1 MSDDPRPA
9 RRTRVEQGIYQQPN
23 GKYAVCFMS
32 GGRPR
37 FRTVGYDLEAARAE
51 RAAFIDATRWGV
63 VPAAPQLRFARV
75 AGWWAERYERR
86 VEAGERRERTLEHH
100 RYHLNK
106 HLLPMLGNRL
116 MRSVRVGDVAD
127 LITELRARGRSEKTI
142 AGVLATLQSVLRFAI
157 RNGWIVENP
166 VEKLETGERPRPAP
180 RRQRVLG
187 REEIARL
194 LEACA
199 PRYRPL
205 IATAIYTGL
214 RISELLG
221 LIWGDLDLA
230 AGELHVRAQLS
241 RAHRG
246 VPARRVAPKTR
257 AACRDIPLAPQLSAL
272 LREHRRLAPAPGP
285 RDWVFATG
293 KHTPLG
299 HRNAERRALT
309 NAAERAGLEEG
320 GWPRLRFHDLR
331 HTFASHLIVDLRL
344 DVAQV
349 SRILGHAHLTTT
361 LDVYTHLFDQARHG
375 LELRAQ
381 LAGSA
386 FADLLESGAE
396 GGAVVS
402 LPRAC
407 ARAQRPALGKGEGG
421 PAVGHLTRT

>member
-1 MSDDPRPA
+1 MDEQQRPA
-9 RRTRVEQGIYQQPN
+9 KRTRVEQGIYQQPN
-23 GKYAVCFMS
+23 GKYAVCFMVD
-32 GGRPR
+32 GRPR

-51 RAAFIDATRWGV
+51 RAAFIDATRWGI

-75 AGWWAERYERR
+75 AGWWIERYERR
-86 VEAGERRERTLEHH
+86 VEAGERRERTIENH

-116 MRSVRVGDVAD
+116 MRSVRVGDVAE

-166 VEKLETGERPRPAP
+166 VEKLETGERPHPVR

-205 IATAIYTGL
+205 IATALYTGL

-221 LIWGDLDLA
+221 LIWADFDLV
-230 AGELHVRAQLS
+230 AGELQVRAQLS

-246 VPARRVAPKTR
+246 VPARRVAPKTP
-257 AACRDIPLAPQLSAL
+257 AACREVPLAPQLVAL
-272 LREHRRLAPAPGP
+272 LGEHRRSAPGAGP
-285 RDWVFATG
+285 QGWVFATANR
-293 KHTPLG
+293 TPLG
-299 HRNAERRALT
+299 HRNAERRAL
-309 NAAERAGLEEG
+309 NSAAERAG
-320 GWPRLRFHDLR
+320 LRFHDLR

-361 LDVYTHLFDQARHG
+361 LDVYTYLFDRARHT

-381 LAGSA
+381 LANSA
-386 FADLLESGAE
+386 FADLLEPDNECGEE
-396 GGAVVS
+396 GGTVVI
-402 LPRAC
+402 LPRAHGERKSRLS
-407 ARAQRPALGKGEGG
+407 AKERAALRW
-421 PAVGHLTRT
+421 AT